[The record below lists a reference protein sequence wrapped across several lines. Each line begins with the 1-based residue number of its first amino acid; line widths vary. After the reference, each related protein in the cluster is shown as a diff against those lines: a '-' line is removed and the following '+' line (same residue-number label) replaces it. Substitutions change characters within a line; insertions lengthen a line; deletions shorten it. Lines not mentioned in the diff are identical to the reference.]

1 INLLEFYAC
10 WVLNISNMKKDLD
23 DKVMQDKA
31 VSLMD
36 AGFNC
41 SQSVLS
47 AYSEVLGFDN
57 ELALSV
63 SCGFGAGMGR
73 LQGTCG
79 AVTGAYMVLGIYCS
93 QKYPDNGA
101 RKAQSYLM
109 IQTYNKQ
116 FIEKHKT
123 TDCRMLLN
131 CDLTTEQG
139 QQFFQDNQLMDSVCK
154 HCIRDSVQLVNEI
167 IET

>member
-1 INLLEFYAC
+1 
-10 WVLNISNMKKDLD
+10 MKKVMD
-23 DKVMQDKA
+23 DKVMPDKA
-31 VSLMD
+31 ASLMD
-36 AGFNC
+36 EGFNC

-47 AYSEVLGFDN
+47 AYSEVLGFDK

-93 QKYPDNGA
+93 QKYPENVD
-101 RKAQSYLM
+101 RKAHSYLM
-109 IQTYNKQ
+109 IQAFNQQ
-116 FIEKHKT
+116 FINKHKS
-123 TDCRMLLN
+123 TDCRALLN
-131 CDLTTEQG
+131 CDLTTEAG
-139 QQFFQDNQLMDSVCK
+139 QQYFQGNRLMDSVCK
-154 HCIRDSVQLVNEI
+154 NCIRDSVHIINEI